1 MTPQSDAPEYVLP
14 SAIITRADLARLMR
28 EVEDLDNELGA
39 QKARG
44 HTKGEDD
51 TYHLPSVSQGLND
64 FAELNKVDLAGD
76 QARAGLKKQ
85 LKHIK
90 DKAPVVHLTFATEP
104 DFTSLKQLADYI
116 RRELHPQA
124 LLHTGLQP
132 SLVGGV
138 YMRTPNKAYDLSIR
152 SKLTQNRVVIQ
163 QDMDQMMHAI
173 PVAEAPLATP
183 PPQEQTK

>member
-1 MTPQSDAPEYVLP
+1 MNEPESSEYTLP

-39 QKARG
+39 QKARS
-44 HTKGEDD
+44 HTKGEEG
-51 TYHLPSVSQGLND
+51 TYRLPSVSQGLSD
-64 FAELNKVDLAGD
+64 FAELNSVDLVDD
-76 QARAGLKKQ
+76 QARMGLKKQ

-90 DKAPVVHLTFATEP
+90 NKAPVMHLTFATEP
-104 DFTSLKQLADYI
+104 DFMSLKQLAEYI
-116 RRELHPQA
+116 RKELHPQA

-138 YMRTPNKAYDLSIR
+138 YMRTPNKAYDFSVR
-152 SKLTQNRVVIQ
+152 AKLAQNRVVIQ

-173 PVAEAPLATP
+173 PVAEAPLAMP
-183 PPQEQTK
+183 PPQEQAT